1 MKKLILTSLFIL
13 FGTNVSAQYNVH
25 VLAEAT
31 GGHFHTISLISAFT
45 VTKCK
50 YIFKGKDIKKFDVDR
65 FISRSIK
72 HFAPKDRNEMSDLL
86 KNLKQKSAPQIKNDL
101 DRLIRTFDK
110 DKMDYKTGCGA
121 LMGTFSN
128 AFSETK
134 RSYENAVKYHSY
146 K

>member
-1 MKKLILTSLFIL
+1 MLL
-13 FGTNVSAQYNVH
+13 FGTQVSAQYNAH

-31 GGHFHTISLISAFT
+31 GGHFHTISVISAFT
-45 VTKCK
+45 KTKCK
-50 YIFKGKDIKKFDVDR
+50 YIFKGKDIKEFDVDR

-110 DKMDYKTGCGA
+110 DKMDYKTGCGE